1 MTDERW
7 IEIKALIE
15 DKFEILNALV
25 EATGDD
31 GGTVEIIE
39 FISPMGKIRLERT
52 NRPLVIDKKVIGS
65 KRIGSEH
72 KVQFV
77 YSDTEKVHTFKA
89 YRWNNE
95 SNSWIE
101 MEMEKGAFFL

>member
-7 IEIKALIE
+7 IEIKAIIE
-15 DKFEILNALV
+15 DKFEILHSSV
-25 EATGDD
+25 EEIGEN

-52 NRPLVIDKKVIGS
+52 NQPLVIDKKVIGS

-77 YSDTEKVHTFKA
+77 YSETERVHKFKA
-89 YRWNNE
+89 YRWNDE

-101 MEMEKGAFFL
+101 MEMEKDSFFL

>member
-15 DKFEILNALV
+15 DKFEVLDTLV
-25 EATGDD
+25 EEIGQD

-39 FISPMGKIRLERT
+39 FVSPMGKIRLERT
-52 NRPLVIDKKVIGS
+52 SRPLVIDKKVIGS

-77 YSDTEKVHTFKA
+77 YSDTEKVHVFKA
-89 YRWNNE
+89 YRWNDE
-95 SNSWIE
+95 SNSWVE

>member
-15 DKFEILNALV
+15 DKFEILHSSV
-25 EATGDD
+25 EETGED

-39 FISPMGKIRLERT
+39 FVSPMGKIRLERT

-72 KVQFV
+72 KVHFV

-89 YRWNNE
+89 YRWNDE